1 VVDVEAK
8 CISKEEAA
16 TQIAHTFEEWIH
28 LFEHAQSAQASVFNE
43 LLIRPTEQE

>member
-1 VVDVEAK
+1 VVNVEAQR
-8 CISKEEAA
+8 SSNEEAA

-28 LFEHAQSAQASVFNE
+28 LVEHAQNAQASVLNE